1 MQEVSKLVLRL
12 CIVVLLLQIPIAAH
26 AQFAFTTNSGTLTV
40 TNYTGPGG
48 AVIIPSVT
56 NGLPVT
62 GVGADAFRNLEGI
75 TSVTLP
81 NSITN
86 IGMAAFQSCYDL
98 TNINIPGSV
107 LSIGQYAVD
116 TCDYLTTVTLGDG
129 LTTIG
134 SAMFGASSSLT
145 SIVIPNSVTSIGDSA
160 FYGSGM
166 TNVVMSAHLTSIG
179 ASAFGFCENLRS
191 AYFLGNA
198 PSPGANAF
206 QNAYQATAY
215 YLPHTTGWSNTF
227 AGIPTALWA
236 PPLPTTGITAYSN
249 QPVVILPYLA
259 ESIGTNFVIQMTT
272 NVATG
277 PWVTVTNGVVF
288 VGLQI
293 TNAPSPAF
301 FRIQ

>member
-1 MQEVSKLVLRL
+1 M
-12 CIVVLLLQIPIAAH
+12 AAR
-26 AQFAFTTNSGTLTV
+26 AQFMFTTNGGTLTV
-40 TNYTGPGG
+40 TNYIGPGG

-62 GVGADAFRNLEGI
+62 GIGAEAFRNLEGI

-107 LSIGQYAVD
+107 LSIGQYAIYS
-116 TCDYLTTVTLGDG
+116 CDDLTTATLGDG

-134 SAMFGASSSLT
+134 TSMFSGCSSLN
-145 SIVIPNSVTSIGDSA
+145 SIVIPNSVTSIEPFA
-160 FYGSGM
+160 FYGTGM
-166 TNVVMSAHLTSIG
+166 TNVIMSAQLSSIG
-179 ASAFGFCENLRS
+179 ASAFESCENLRS

-198 PSPGANAF
+198 PSPGASAF

-227 AGIPTALWA
+227 AGIPTALWT
-236 PPLPTTGITAYSN
+236 PPLPATGITAYSN

-293 TNAPSPAF
+293 TNAPNPAF
-301 FRIQ
+301 FRLQ

>member
-1 MQEVSKLVLRL
+1 MT
-12 CIVVLLLQIPIAAH
+12 AH
-26 AQFAFTTNSGTLTV
+26 AQFTFSTNSGTLTV

-48 AVIIPSVT
+48 AVIIPPVT

-62 GVGADAFRNLEGI
+62 GIGADAFRNLEGI

-86 IGMAAFQSCYDL
+86 IGFAAFQSCYDL
-98 TNINIPGSV
+98 TNINIPGGV

-116 TCDYLTTVTLGDG
+116 TCNYLTTATLGDG

-134 SAMFGASSSLT
+134 TAMFSGCSSLS
-145 SIVIPNSVTSIGDSA
+145 SIVIPNSVTSIEASA
-160 FYGSGM
+160 FYGSGI
-166 TNVVMSAHLTSIG
+166 TNVVMSAQLSSIG
-179 ASAFGFCENLRS
+179 ASAFAYCENLRS

-198 PSPGANAF
+198 PSPGASAF
-206 QNAYQATAY
+206 QNASQATAY
-215 YLPHTTGWSNTF
+215 YLPHTMGWSNTF
-227 AGIPTALWA
+227 AGIPAALWT
-236 PPLPTTGITAYSN
+236 PPLPATGITAYSN

-272 NVATG
+272 NVVTG
-277 PWVTVTNGVVF
+277 PWVTVTNGIVF

-301 FRIQ
+301 FRLQ